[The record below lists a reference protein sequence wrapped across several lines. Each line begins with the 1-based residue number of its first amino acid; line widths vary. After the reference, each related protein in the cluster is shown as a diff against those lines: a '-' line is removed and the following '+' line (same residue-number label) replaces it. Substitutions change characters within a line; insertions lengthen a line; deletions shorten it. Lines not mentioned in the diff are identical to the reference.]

1 MSKGTETF
9 SLRFLYF
16 AFLGCLLLSGCTNQ
30 TVSAIPEMPNPYL
43 TATGTTEIFFND
55 LEANCTIEIYTLTGE
70 PVRTI
75 TVTNGNGQIGWD
87 LKNSEG
93 SLLVSGTYEYLIK
106 NPTTQKKGKVV
117 IIR

>member
-1 MSKGTETF
+1 
-9 SLRFLYF
+9 
-16 AFLGCLLLSGCTNQ
+16 
-30 TVSAIPEMPNPYL
+30 MPNPYL

-75 TVTNGNGQIGWD
+75 TVTNGNGQVGWD